1 MINIIIEA
9 FFIGISISILGFIIS
24 LAFMYLED
32 SNFSLAKFKFWKS
45 VLFSYFLT
53 GFIGHLFFQY
63 VGLNKYYCKY
73 GVACKK

>member
-1 MINIIIEA
+1 MNIISEA
-9 FFIGISISILGFIIS
+9 FVVGIVIAILGFIIS

-32 SNFSLAKFKFWKS
+32 ANFSLAKYTFWKS
-45 VLFSYFLT
+45 VLFSNFLT

-63 VGLNKYYCKY
+63 VGINRYYCKY